1 MSKVQPELSLEQL
14 SAWLKVRG
22 YIYKSDG
29 EVSRTLYE
37 QAQFRVSHPNREDK
51 DFLDFDLAV
60 AQLRRYDATPIQSF
74 DSNAKVTIR
83 IFFPQRIGI
92 RFETSNANDLKM
104 LGLTKDLPARPSH
117 ILQEQTRYTL
127 AEVEDI
133 LRGVSK

>member
-1 MSKVQPELSLEQL
+1 MNKPQPELSLERL
-14 SAWLKVRG
+14 TAWLKVRG

-29 EVSRTLYE
+29 EVCRTLYE
-37 QAQFRVSHPNREDK
+37 QAQFCVSHPNCEDR

-60 AQLRRYDATPIQSF
+60 AQLRRYDTVPIRSF

-92 RFETSNANDLKM
+92 RFETSNPNDLKM
-104 LGLTKDLPARPSH
+104 LGLTKDLPERPSH
-117 ILQEQTRYTL
+117 ILREQTRYTL